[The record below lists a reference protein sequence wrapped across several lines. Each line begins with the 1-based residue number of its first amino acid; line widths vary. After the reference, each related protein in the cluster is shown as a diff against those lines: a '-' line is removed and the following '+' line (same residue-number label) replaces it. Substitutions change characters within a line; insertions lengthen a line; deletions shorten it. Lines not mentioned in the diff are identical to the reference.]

1 MTENGHQKRPVR
13 TLEVE
18 NFSVIKKARLE
29 FGRITVLIGPQA
41 SGKSLLCKLAYFLG
55 GEVIE
60 VAVESLMNRNSW
72 EEFLKTAGREFSSR
86 FSTAGW
92 LRKNCKVSF
101 SSQQYS
107 AMLRGAGDPV
117 SPELELVFGDE
128 FERLYIA
135 ISRNPAKQP
144 SVATMTPSERQ
155 ALRQDLWVELSL
167 LLNKKRTQTNIY
179 IPSGR
184 AFFTDLARAIST
196 LERPGLDLITR
207 RFGGQ
212 ITWDS
217 RWKVGLLT
225 TGRDVVPEIEK
236 EMQQIAGGVVAVVND
251 RPVFLTFDGRSLP
264 LSQLS
269 SGTLEVL
276 PMFNV
281 LIRQAFELEHIYVY
295 ARAASREVSPLA
307 DVSEHS
313 PLIYLEE
320 PEANIFPDT
329 QRELVNLFAWMAND
343 PVLSFDW
350 IITTHSP
357 YILTAFNTLIE
368 AQRAAKKTGKRDQ
381 VAAIVPEHNWVSE
394 DDFAAY
400 AIQDHVATSIFK
412 KAAKGT
418 EGSGLID
425 GDYLDNVSDTTSNQ
439 FSRLVEI
446 ELADAT

>member
-1 MTENGHQKRPVR
+1 MAGNGNRSRPVR

-18 NFSVIKKARLE
+18 NFSVIKKAKLE
-29 FGRITVLIGPQA
+29 FGRITLLIGPQA

-55 GEVIE
+55 GEVVEI
-60 VAVESLMNRNSW
+60 AVESLMNRNSW
-72 EEFLKTAGREFSSR
+72 EEFLKTAGREFNSR

-92 LRKNCKVSF
+92 LKKNCKVSF

-107 AMLRGAGDPV
+107 AMLRGVGNPV
-117 SPELELVFGDE
+117 NPELEFVFSEE
-128 FERLYIA
+128 FEGLYVA

-144 SVATMTPSERQ
+144 SFATKTPSERQ
-155 ALRQDLWVELSL
+155 ALRQDLWAELSL
-167 LLNKKRTQTNIY
+167 LLNKRRTQTNIY

-196 LERPGLDLITR
+196 LEKPDLDPITR

-236 EMQQIAGGVVAVVND
+236 EMQRITGGVVAVVND
-251 RPVFLTFDGRSLP
+251 RPVFLSFDGRSLP
-264 LSQLS
+264 LSQVS
-269 SGTLEVL
+269 SGTLELL

-281 LIRQAFELEHIYVY
+281 LSRQAFELEHIYVY
-295 ARAASREVSPLA
+295 ARAASKNVSPLA

-320 PEANIFPDT
+320 PEAHVFPDT
-329 QRELVNLFAWMAND
+329 QKKLIDLFAWMAND
-343 PVLSFDW
+343 PILSFDW
-350 IITTHSP
+350 VITTHSP

-368 AQRAAKKTGKRDQ
+368 AWRAAKKTGRRDK
-381 VAAIVPEHNWVSE
+381 VAAIVPEHSWISE

-400 AIQDHVATSIFK
+400 TIQNRMATSIFRK
-412 KAAKGT
+412 EAEGV

-425 GDYLDNVSDTTSNQ
+425 GDYLDSVSDTISNQ
-439 FSRLVEI
+439 FSRLLEI
-446 ELADAT
+446 EFAEAT